1 MKLPPLNRIVAFAGP
16 YISLLSGAAASWLV
30 VNIEVLGS
38 LHLGQSQVANGIAY
52 VVTAALGAAI
62 PHLGM
67 QKWLDGHQKFTS
79 ELLGLVNGLPEAS
92 ALKAEVIAKLPA
104 ANGDILAAL
113 TKVISP
119 AASAPLGP
127 GTEEAKMTASGDGSG
142 DVEQP
147 NELIDVA
154 ARSLDPV
161 PAPSTFGDDAVHAPP
176 GPAAV
181 SGEAAPQ

>member
-1 MKLPPLNRIVAFAGP
+1 MKFPPFNRIVAFAGP

-30 VNIEVLGS
+30 VHVEVLGS

-52 VVTAALGAAI
+52 VATAALGSAI

-92 ALKAEVIAKLPA
+92 ALKAEVIAKLPV

-113 TKVISP
+113 TKAITP
-119 AASAPLGP
+119 APTAPIP
-127 GTEEAKMTASGDGSG
+127 IYASGDGSG
-142 DVEQP
+142 DLEQP

-154 ARSLDPV
+154 GLPVDPV

-176 GPAAV
+176 PPPPAP
-181 SGEAAPQ
+181 GEAAPQ